1 MYINLYLFLQRVYLK
16 AENKG
21 FHYGFLVIP
30 LYISSTKPLVLS
42 LLIYHFLLVLRR
54 FLSVNNILPPSINF
68 N

>member
-1 MYINLYLFLQRVYLK
+1 LK

-21 FHYGFLVIP
+21 FHYGFLAIR
-30 LYISSTKPLVLS
+30 LYISFTKPLVLS